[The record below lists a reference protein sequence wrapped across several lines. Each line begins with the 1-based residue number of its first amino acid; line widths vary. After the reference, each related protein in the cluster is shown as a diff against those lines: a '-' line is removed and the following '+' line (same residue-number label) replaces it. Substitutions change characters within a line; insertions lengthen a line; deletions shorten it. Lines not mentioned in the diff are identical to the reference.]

1 MNRPIRRIAVAF
13 MALFFLLLAN
23 VNYIQVFKSGDYN
36 DNADNTRVLLD
47 EYARKRGDI
56 LVGGTPVAYSVKTND
71 DLVYLRK
78 YRQPQ
83 LYGHL
88 TGYYSYIYGPQR
100 DRGSRKPRA
109 RRHRRPALRPPHRR
123 PGHQPAGAGRQR
135 PADDRPAGPAGGV
148 RRPGR
153 QARLGRGDQ
162 AVHRR
167 DPRHGEQA
175 DVQPQHSSRPTTV
188 RRSATSGT
196 GSTTADSRPSENRA
210 TRRRY
215 PPGSTFKLVTA
226 AAALSAGNYS
236 PQTKIPAPAELD
248 LPLTT
253 AQMRNWQ
260 NGLCGTD
267 PITLTDA
274 LATSCNTAF
283 AGLGMKLGAD
293 ALREQAEKFGF
304 GAAFLPELRGVSS
317 VFPED
322 PNAPQTAQS
331 SIGQFDVSATPLQ
344 MAMVT
349 AGIANGGKVMKP
361 YIVAKVNGPDL
372 QELEVT
378 DPEVAS
384 QAVSPAVADQ
394 LKQMMVDVVES
405 PIGTGGPV
413 KIDGVSVG
421 GKTGTAQTTDDR
433 PPFAWFVALAPA
445 DNPSRRRSRR
455 HRAGHRHRSQ
465 RDLRRPAGRAHREGR
480 HQGGDREVTSDDP
493 AQRGHA

>member
-56 LVGGTPVAYSVKTND
+56 LVGGTPVAYSVKTDD

-88 TGYYSYIYGPQR
+88 TGYYSYIYGPSAIEAAENPVLAGTDDRLFVRRIVDLVTNRQAQGGSVQLTI
-100 DRGSRKPRA
+100 DPQAQQAAFDGLGDKRGSVVAIKPSTGEILA
-109 RRHRRPALRPPHRR
+109 MVSKPTYNPNKLSSHN
-123 PGHQPAGAGRQR
+123 GAEIR
-135 PADDRPAGPAGGV
+135 DEWDR
-148 RRPGR
+148 
-153 QARLGRGDQ
+153 LDK
-162 AVHRR
+162 
-167 DPRHGEQA
+167 
-175 DVQPQHSSRPTTV
+175 
-188 RRSATSGT
+188 
-196 GSTTADSRPSENRA
+196 ADSRPSENRA

-283 AGLGMKLGAD
+283 AALGMKVGAD

-421 GKTGTAQTTDDR
+421 GKTGTAQTTEDR

-445 DNPSRRRSRR
+445 DDPVV
-455 HRAGHRHRSQ
+455 AVAVVIEQATGI
-465 RDLRRPAGRAHREGR
+465 GRNEISGGR
-480 HQGGDREVTSDDP
+480 LAAPIAKDVINAVIGK
-493 AQRGHA
+493 

>member
-1 MNRPIRRIAVAF
+1 MNRPVRRIAVAF

-56 LVGGTPVAYSVKTND
+56 LVGGTPVAYSKKTDD
-71 DLVYLRK
+71 DLVYLRR

-88 TGYYSYIYGPQR
+88 TGYYSYIFGPSAIEAAQNPVLAGTDDR
-100 DRGSRKPRA
+100 LFVRRIVDLVTNRQAQGGSVQLTIDPKAQQAAFDALGNNRGSVVAIKPSTGEILA
-109 RRHRRPALRPPHRR
+109 MVSKPTYNPNKLSSHN
-123 PGHQPAGAGRQR
+123 GAEIR
-135 PADDRPAGPAGGV
+135 DEWDRLNEA
-148 RRPGR
+148 
-153 QARLGRGDQ
+153 
-162 AVHRR
+162 
-167 DPRHGEQA
+167 E
-175 DVQPQHSSRPTTV
+175 
-188 RRSATSGT
+188 
-196 GSTTADSRPSENRA
+196 SRPSENRA
-210 TRRRY
+210 TQRRY

-226 AAALSAGNYS
+226 AAALSTGDYDPDS
-236 PQTKIPAPAELD
+236 RIPAPAELD

-260 NGLCGTD
+260 DGLCGDD

-283 AGLGMKLGAD
+283 AGLGMKVGAD

-304 GAAFLPELRGVSS
+304 GAAFLPELRGASS

-322 PNAPQTAQS
+322 PNEPQTAQS

-349 AGIANGGKVMKP
+349 AGIANGGRVMKP
-361 YIVAKVNGPDL
+361 HIVARVNGPEL

-378 DPEVAS
+378 EPEVAS
-384 QAVSPAVADQ
+384 QAVSPEVADQ

-413 KIDGVSVG
+413 KIPGVSVG
-421 GKTGTAQTTDDR
+421 GKTGTAQTTPDR

-445 DNPSRRRSRR
+445 DNPAVAVAVVIEQATGIGRNEISGGRL
-455 HRAGHRHRSQ
+455 AAPVA
-465 RDLRRPAGRAHREGR
+465 RDVINAVIG
-480 HQGGDREVTSDDP
+480 
-493 AQRGHA
+493 